1 MHALEYV
8 WNLGDRFDAA
18 ALRKRVE
25 ERRAVYESLPG
36 LLSKAFLLDEASRRF
51 GGFYVWRDTQ
61 DADHFLRSD
70 IFAASRAAMG
80 EPEIRRYEI
89 PAYIGPAVREVGMR
103 GEGLT
108 H

>member
-8 WNLGDRFDAA
+8 WNLGDRFDAT
-18 ALRKRVE
+18 ALRKRVVD
-25 ERRAVYESLPG
+25 RKSLYENLPG
-36 LLSKAFLLDEASRRF
+36 LISKAFLLDETLRRF
-51 GGFYVWRDTQ
+51 GGFYIWRGAQ
-61 DADHFLRSD
+61 DADLFLQSE

-80 EPEIRRYEI
+80 EPEIRRYEV
-89 PAYIGPAVREVGMR
+89 PAYIGPAARDMGMH